1 MDGVQ
6 CLRDPL
12 SITPLKCRA
21 LRALERGTPTVRRRS
36 DGVPFSGHA
45 SSARGVF
52 SSARGGISSQA
63 SGCAHASTS
72 GATGS
77 HDNNAGI
84 NASATDSHDCSGFNS
99 SSASDT
105 VVRSSVDDSSSI
117 ARGPA
122 IRVVPTLVP
131 GARDRHHGPGCP
143 TRGETAWS
151 IARRLERR
159 SHGGRSEAAWLVA
172 CI

>member
-21 LRALERGTPTVRRRS
+21 LRALDRGTPTVRRRS

-52 SSARGGISSQA
+52 FSARGGISSQA
-63 SGCAHASTS
+63 SGRAHASRST
-72 GATGS
+72 TGS

-84 NASATDSHDCSGFNS
+84 NASATDHGRSGFNS
-99 SSASDT
+99 SSVSDT
-105 VVRSSVDDSSSI
+105 VVRRSVDDSSSI
-117 ARGPA
+117 ERGPA
-122 IRVVPTLVP
+122 IRVVPTLVSS
-131 GARDRHHGPGCP
+131 ARDRHNGPGDASP
-143 TRGETAWS
+143 GETAWS

-159 SHGGRSEAAWLVA
+159 PHGGRSEAAWLVA
-172 CI
+172 CL